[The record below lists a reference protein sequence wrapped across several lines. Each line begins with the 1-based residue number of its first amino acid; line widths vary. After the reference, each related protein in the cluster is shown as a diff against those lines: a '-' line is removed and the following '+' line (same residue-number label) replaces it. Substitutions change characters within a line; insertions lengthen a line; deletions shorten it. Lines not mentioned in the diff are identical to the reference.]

1 MHLLSPE
8 TRITF
13 YGVSYSANHFT
24 NGYFQDWVDRHYLKL
39 MIKLIENHLW
49 CRAQYVQFVILMDV
63 LSTLLN
69 VLNTIPLLEHHSP
82 TWTSFPWTPIKIFF
96 KTAIFVTSDCSICD
110 SARDDDFST
119 VKKSSPLLA
128 EIVADDRRKQWPV
141 YFSAFWHMADTK
153 YHFWLFLYSLN

>member
-82 TWTSFPWTPIKIFF
+82 EHQSRFSSKQQFSWLQTVQYAIPQEMMTSPQLKSHLHCWLKLLLMI
-96 KTAIFVTSDCSICD
+96 VESSDLYISPPFDIWQIQNII
-110 SARDDDFST
+110 SDFSCT
-119 VKKSSPLLA
+119 V
-128 EIVADDRRKQWPV
+128 
-141 YFSAFWHMADTK
+141 
-153 YHFWLFLYSLN
+153 